1 MSRVGRFGSTST
13 TTNDPAENGLL
24 LRVSIDDG
32 NYMVR
37 DFVGLRYGFAP
48 VLLHAVEAWAND
60 VEWMVTETEDK
71 LGDPLLSEARAYRR
85 ALHRRAA

>member
-1 MSRVGRFGSTST
+1 MRTNFFATRFT
-13 TTNDPAENGLL
+13 TTGDPTENGLL
-24 LRVSIDDG
+24 LRVSIEDG
-32 NYMVR
+32 NYMVS

-60 VEWMVTETEDK
+60 VEWLMTEPEAK

-85 ALHRRAA
+85 ALHR